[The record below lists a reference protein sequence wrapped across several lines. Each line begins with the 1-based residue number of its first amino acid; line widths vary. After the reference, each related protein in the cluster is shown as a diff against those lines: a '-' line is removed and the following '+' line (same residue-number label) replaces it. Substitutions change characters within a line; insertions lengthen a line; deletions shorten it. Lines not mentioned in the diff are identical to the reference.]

1 MTAPHSRGKKITLL
15 IGDLILII
23 LSTYLAVYIR
33 LFKYVNVLDQFTG
46 ATTFLTLTYI
56 VSFYIFD
63 LYNLNCKFKS
73 TAYLTKFMLSILVST
88 SLIALTFYSLPD
100 WRFGS
105 RGIFLIDMGIIT
117 VLVYS
122 WRLLFQFVFVSVRSP
137 EKIIII
143 GAGTS
148 ARAIYD
154 VLKRSDRFI
163 IKGFLDDNYKKNITK
178 IGEHSVIGES
188 SLITEMSKK
197 DEIDSAVIAITH
209 ERSSELIRNVLDAKM
224 KGIEIYDMASLYEDL
239 TGKLPVRHLKDSWL
253 IDASFHGTRKNI
265 YTMRMKRLI
274 DIGLSVIGL
283 ILSVPIIII
292 TSIAIK
298 LDSKGPVLL
307 RQKRVG
313 YDENVYELL
322 KFRSMDAE
330 AEKDG
335 VSWALDADPRV
346 TKTGK
351 IIRNARIDEI
361 PQMWNVLKGEMSF
374 IGPRPERP
382 EFVRAL
388 QDEIP
393 YYYLKHSVKPG
404 ITGWAQVNYKY
415 GASKEDALEKL
426 QYELFYI
433 KNLSPVL
440 DTHILLKTIRI
451 VLFGKGAR

>member
-1 MTAPHSRGKKITLL
+1 MTAPHYRGKKITLL

-33 LFKYVNVLDQFTG
+33 LFKYFNVLDHFTG
-46 ATTFLTLTYI
+46 ATIFLTLTYLI
-56 VSFYIFD
+56 SFYIFD

-73 TAYLTKFMLSILVST
+73 TAYLTKFILSILVST
-88 SLIALTFYSLPD
+88 SLIALTFYSLPN
-100 WRFGS
+100 WRFS
-105 RGIFLIDMGIIT
+105 RGIFLIDMVIII

-122 WRLLFQFVFVSVRSP
+122 WRLFFQFVFISVRRP
-137 EKIIII
+137 EKIVII
-143 GAGTS
+143 GAGDS
-148 ARAIYD
+148 AKAIYN
-154 VLKRSDRFI
+154 VLKRSDRFV
-163 IKGFLDDNYKKNITK
+163 IKGFLDDDYKKNSTK

-188 SLITEMSKK
+188 SLIKEMSKK
-197 DEIDSAVIAITH
+197 NEIDSAVIAITH
-209 ERSSELIRNVLDAKM
+209 EKSSGLIQDVLDAKM

-239 TGKLPVRHLKDSWL
+239 TGKLPVKHLKNSWF
-253 IDASFHGTRKNI
+253 IAASFHGTRKNI
-265 YTMRMKRLI
+265 YTVRIKRLI
-274 DIGLSVIGL
+274 DIGLSVTGL
-283 ILSVPIIII
+283 ILSAPIIII

-313 YDENVYELL
+313 YDGNVYELL
-322 KFRSMDAE
+322 KFRSMDVE

-335 VSWALDADPRV
+335 ASWARDADPRV

-382 EFVRAL
+382 EFVRTL